1 MADQFCNFD
10 NFEDDADLDL
20 KNIISEPENNKRVMK
35 NILTEAQILQSL
47 ESLVQINHKFS
58 KSEENENFDVFELF
72 AKISRRAKIRI
83 SEKNKIQE
91 EKAEE
96 ATGPNTESENEFQNV
111 VEAEN
116 GEIAGKDEKDL
127 IIRKLK

>member
-116 GEIAGKDEKDL
+116 GEIAGKDGKDL